1 MPWLSKDPFDPDKC
15 KTALVSEGSR
25 YRAGINVWNI
35 DITRLPIDV
44 PLVESSIRKFREHYF
59 AKPSVLPLDVVICV
73 ASAVQASELNK
84 LRQLSPAEMLFAYV
98 EAIAL
103 DIDKGDDETLLAWR
117 STMLAC
123 PARFVVMT
131 GEDEIHKMCVQ
142 LREDISQNHATL
154 RFSALQRMFDV
165 HATIQ
170 RKTASTGPPTVASI
184 CEYYQGINQAAT
196 SEKISKEFVDCATTV
211 LKRMWSIPKCQA
223 LLMRLEEMGTENP
236 LDSIYKLHKVGGG
249 RAPISFKFSPVFT

>member
-1 MPWLSKDPFDPDKC
+1 
-15 KTALVSEGSR
+15 
-25 YRAGINVWNI
+25 
-35 DITRLPIDV
+35 
-44 PLVESSIRKFREHYF
+44 
-59 AKPSVLPLDVVICV
+59 
-73 ASAVQASELNK
+73 
-84 LRQLSPAEMLFAYV
+84 
-98 EAIAL
+98 
-103 DIDKGDDETLLAWR
+103 
-117 STMLAC
+117 MLAY

-131 GEDEIHKMCVQ
+131 GEDDIHKMCVQ

-196 SEKISKEFVDCATTV
+196 SENISKEFVDCATTV
-211 LKRMWSIPKCQA
+211 LLRMWSIPKCQA
-223 LLMRLEEMGTENP
+223 LLMRLAEMGTENP

-249 RAPISFKFSPVFT
+249 RAPISFKFTPVFT